1 MKTYEFYNLH
11 LQTKLQSNAD
21 LPLNI
26 TEKKI
31 PKGKIITDFEQVER
45 HVYFLQKGIVQMSL
59 LGDGLEK
66 IIDFFGKDTFVCS
79 YTSLLTQTPS
89 DVQLLALTDCVVD
102 VFSHHDLQQAYKTS
116 LIVNQMGRMVT
127 EMNYIIKGKRE
138 KDFLLK
144 TAEER
149 YIELLEE
156 KPDIVSELAVNKIAK
171 YLGIH
176 PESLSRIRKKLIS

>member
-1 MKTYEFYNLH
+1 MKIYEFYNQH
-11 LQTKLQSNAD
+11 LNIKLQSNDD

-26 TEKKI
+26 VEKKI

-45 HVYFLQKGIVQMSL
+45 HVYFLQKGIVQLTL
-59 LGDGLEK
+59 LGDGIEK
-66 IIDFFGKDTFVCS
+66 IIDFLGQNTFACS
-79 YTSLLTQTPS
+79 YTSLLTQQPS
-89 DVQLLALTDCVVD
+89 DVQLIALTDCVAD
-102 VFSHHDLQQAYKTS
+102 VFTYHDLQQAYKTS

-127 EMNYIIKGKRE
+127 EKNYIIKGKRE

-149 YIELLEE
+149 YIELLDE
-156 KPDIVSELAVNKIAK
+156 KPDVVAELPVNKIAK

-176 PESLSRIRKKLIS
+176 PESLSRIRKKVFS